1 MIINLKRW
9 RRLTFYFAALFV
21 VSLISP
27 PSAHAQG
34 LNIRDR
40 IYSGEVLDEDII
52 LNGDLVIMSG
62 TVNGD
67 VFAAGKQVVIS
78 GTVNGSL
85 FVIGDQVEI
94 LGTVEDSVYVTAV
107 TLDLKSTSKIGRS
120 VYFLGVSL
128 LTEKDSFIERDLNG
142 ISLGAR
148 LAGTVNGNSQVIVG
162 LVELGKLILDSI
174 NRVTTGIPIGAV
186 IPSAA
191 PTHPIA
197 QARELQIM
205 AGSAVPLTQDDGA
218 VDPDPVDPGT
228 AALNWTG
235 DRLRMLISLLVVG
248 AFFIWLLPKWLE
260 KWADKVGERPFGST
274 GWGLGIYIVGFI
286 GFFIVL
292 LIFIAIGI
300 SLAVMTLWGLAFTFW
315 GLALSSLSLAF
326 AIFLLFVSYGSK
338 IIVAFVCGRWLFKRL
353 YPRANKH
360 KLWPLLLGLLLYVL
374 VYAIPFLGWAI
385 SLIVTFIGLGAV
397 WLVYQDWANGRSAKP
412 DAV

>member
-9 RRLTFYFAALFV
+9 QRLTLYFAALLVFL
-21 VSLISP
+21 LISP
-27 PSAHAQG
+27 PSAYAQG

-40 IYSGEVLDEDII
+40 IYSGEVLDQDVI

-62 TVNGD
+62 TINGD
-67 VFAAGKQVVIS
+67 VFASGKQVVIS
-78 GTVNGSL
+78 GTINGSL
-85 FVIGDQVEI
+85 FAIGDQVEI
-94 LGTVEDSVYVTAV
+94 LGNVENSVYATAV

-128 LTEKDSFIERDLNG
+128 LTEKNSYIERDLNG

-148 LAGTVNGNSQVIVG
+148 LAGTTNGNSQVIVG

-191 PTHPIA
+191 PIHPIV

-205 AGSAVPLTQDDGA
+205 VGSAVPLAQDDGV
-218 VDPDPVDPGT
+218 VDPEPVDPGR

-260 KWADKVGERPFGST
+260 KWADKVGKRPFGAA
-274 GWGLGIYIVGFI
+274 GWGLGAYIVGFI

-292 LIFIAIGI
+292 LIFSAIGI

-338 IIVAFVCGRWLFKRL
+338 IIVAFVFGRWVFKRL

-397 WLVYQDWANGRSAKP
+397 WLVYQDWQNGRSTKP
-412 DAV
+412 EAV